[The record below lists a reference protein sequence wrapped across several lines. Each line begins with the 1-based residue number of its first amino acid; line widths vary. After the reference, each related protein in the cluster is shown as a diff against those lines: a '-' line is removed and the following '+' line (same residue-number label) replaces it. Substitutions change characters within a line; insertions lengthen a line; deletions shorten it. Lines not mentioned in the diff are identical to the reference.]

1 MTVYIYIYHIMYNIM
16 IMCTLYDYHNHNI
29 HHVFI
34 MLWIETAVVIQE
46 WGCGEHLL
54 EPPFFRNQISEDS
67 MNKKCRRD
75 SYLVILAATQDSER

>member
-1 MTVYIYIYHIMYNIM
+1 MTVYIYISYYVQYN
-16 IMCTLYDYHNHNI
+16 DN
-29 HHVFI
+29 VFI